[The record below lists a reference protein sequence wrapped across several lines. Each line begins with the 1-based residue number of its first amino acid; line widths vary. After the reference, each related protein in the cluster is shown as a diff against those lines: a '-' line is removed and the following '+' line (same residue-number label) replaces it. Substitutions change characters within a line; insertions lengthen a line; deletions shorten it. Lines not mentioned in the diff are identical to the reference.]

1 MGFLKKLVK
10 GVGKLA
16 KNVIKPA
23 VGFAA
28 KIVGGANIPL
38 VSGGANLVGKLV
50 KSIPTGGKST
60 STKNVK
66 KAGAAGAASL
76 KAKDVTDVLKDVSKA
91 ASAGDWFKKNWYW
104 VVFPPVVLFGLIML
118 IFKRK

>member
-16 KNVIKPA
+16 KKVIKPA

-28 KIVGGANIPL
+28 KIVGGLNIPV

-50 KSIPTGGKST
+50 KSIPDKSAT
-60 STKNVK
+60 SSKTVK

-91 ASAGDWFKKNWYW
+91 ASAGDWFKRNWYW